1 MARRL
6 RSRRFSGAG
15 LNNTPY
21 TSDIIQKNEDM
32 LGELNLLRI
41 SSVVRRKILK
51 GAITMENVKTGL
63 LAFLGIIVTMGA
75 VWFDS
80 QNVPPKIATPDD
92 VLTEARQG
100 GYRLIST
107 DELWERYKTDP
118 ENLFLADTR
127 QEWEYR
133 TGHIRGAVNFPIEPG
148 WWSEWRKKSVLE
160 IFLGPDREQYI
171 VFY

>member
-1 MARRL
+1 
-6 RSRRFSGAG
+6 
-15 LNNTPY
+15 
-21 TSDIIQKNEDM
+21 
-32 LGELNLLRI
+32 
-41 SSVVRRKILK
+41 
-51 GAITMENVKTGL
+51 MENVKTGL